1 MGGFQVT
8 TILSLKLT
16 WGNIKIIQQNF
27 IFLTTQAMTTQ
38 AITMRLVATKRHQR
52 KNSGL
57 CRMHS
62 RPVRAEA
69 NDVSSLPNSVDDMDD
84 SRNKNISH
92 LRTTHSRDAIQNR
105 GNASQVNRTMLPS
118 L

>member
-27 IFLTTQAMTTQ
+27 IFLTTQ